1 MKKFKR
7 VFLIVMDSVG
17 IGHAVDAEKY
27 GDLGSNT
34 FLHIDQN
41 VEGGLK
47 APNLEKLGWGVFD
60 NYANISAKNALK
72 QAFTAR

>member
-34 FLHIDQN
+34 FLHIDQTY
-41 VEGGLK
+41 LK
-47 APNLEKLGWGVFD
+47 HK
-60 NYANISAKNALK
+60 YQI
-72 QAFTAR
+72 R